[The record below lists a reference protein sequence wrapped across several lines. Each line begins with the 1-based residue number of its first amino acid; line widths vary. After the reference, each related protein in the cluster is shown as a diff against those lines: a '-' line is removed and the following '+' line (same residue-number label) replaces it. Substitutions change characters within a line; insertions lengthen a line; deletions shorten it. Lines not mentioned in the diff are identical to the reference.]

1 MSKFNISKVLTHNQ
15 CITLN
20 GILQSEIMKQQR
32 KKQSKIKKGE
42 LTLYENIRID
52 EVQTIVD
59 TLQSEQWKQQN
70 W

>member
-1 MSKFNISKVLTHNQ
+1 MAQFNISKVLTHNE

-20 GILQSEIMKQQR
+20 GILQSEIYKQQR

-52 EVQTIVD
+52 EVQKLVD
-59 TLQSEQWKQQN
+59 KLQTEQWRQQN

>member
-1 MSKFNISKVLTHNQ
+1 MSKFNINKVLTHNQ

-42 LTLYENIRID
+42 LTLYENLRID

-59 TLQSEQWKQQN
+59 KLQSEQWKQQN

>member
-1 MSKFNISKVLTHNQ
+1 MANFNITKVLTHNQ

-20 GILQSEIMKQQR
+20 GLLQAEIVKQKK

-52 EVQTIVD
+52 EIQKIVD
-59 TLQSEQWKQQN
+59 ILQTEQWKQQN